1 MILAAVKKRETGVQ
15 AESKT
20 AEPKFGKEQI
30 AASGRYRSRRDLVN
44 ALLTD
49 GKTYTIAAVD
59 NMIEKYRKG
68 KVN

>member
-1 MILAAVKKRETGVQ
+1 MAAVKKREPGVQ

-20 AEPKFGKEQI
+20 VEQKFGKEQI
-30 AASGRYRSRRDLVN
+30 AASGRYRSQRDLVN